1 MGISYMECFAYIF
14 EKPVGSHAPYAKHI
28 TIDFDDTFDK
38 IPQSTISIIDSV
50 DPLKD
55 SKISLNSY
63 QLRSMAGY
71 LNIIADMM
79 DKYTN
84 VPIPGTLQEVTKILS
99 EEADAVKPRMFKRE
113 IWSDL
118 GDSRYV
124 TMDCDGLTP
133 IITGPQSLSMP
144 LSELDN
150 ESRYADDWREVF
162 DE

>member
-14 EKPVGSHAPYAKHI
+14 EKPAGSDNLHTKHI

-38 IPQSTISIIDSV
+38 IPQSIISIIDNM

-55 SKISLNSY
+55 SQISLNSY

-71 LNIIADMM
+71 LNVIADMM

-84 VPIPGTLQEVTKILS
+84 VPIPGTLQEVTKILAD
-99 EEADAVKPRMFKRE
+99 EADAVKPRMFRRD
-113 IWSDL
+113 IWSSL

-124 TMDCDGLTP
+124 TLDCDGLTP
-133 IITGPQSLSMP
+133 IVTGPQSLSMP

-150 ESRYADDWREVF
+150 ESKYADDWREVF